1 MLPYVLSKIVVLGVL
16 VGFQAVFLSG
26 IMYWALDMGSYE
38 FSLKL
43 LLGISCLTAW
53 VGMSIGLFLSSLW
66 RSSEAAVGSL
76 PLVLI
81 PQIVFSSV
89 MLALKDMGWL
99 AKAVSWLTIQRY
111 TFDAFLKCGGE
122 IAVRTVVVILITQ
135 PVNGTLWRLGLKWTD
150 SADDI
155 GFTLLELGWILG
167 AITMV
172 LLA

>member
-16 VGFQAVFLSG
+16 VGLQAVFLSG

-89 MLALKDMGWL
+89 MLALKDMGW
-99 AKAVSWLTIQRY
+99 WQR
-111 TFDAFLKCGGE
+111 
-122 IAVRTVVVILITQ
+122 
-135 PVNGTLWRLGLKWTD
+135 P
-150 SADDI
+150 SA
-155 GFTLLELGWILG
+155 G
-167 AITMV
+167 
-172 LLA
+172 